1 MKKAVLLNNG
11 VAMPPIGY
19 GVFRMT
25 DPEVCEEAVVQ
36 AIQAGYRFIDT
47 AAAYGNEEAVGRA
60 IRRCGVPRKELFIST
75 KLWIPDISYPGA
87 KRGFAASMERLGL
100 SYLDLYVIHQPY
112 HDCFGAWQAMEELY
126 EAGCANGADICIFG
140 HTHCHEIE
148 WRGNM
153 VLINPGSPSQPRG
166 SKPSCIRMMLE
177 DGIPPDIQLLML

>member
-75 KLWIPDISYPGA
+75 KLWIPDISYPGGQA
-87 KRGFAASMERLGL
+87 GLCGVYGAAGAFVSGPVCDPPALSRLLRGLAGHGGAVRGGP
-100 SYLDLYVIHQPY
+100 HPG
-112 HDCFGAWQAMEELY
+112 FGV
-126 EAGCANGADICIFG
+126 G
-140 HTHCHEIE
+140 
-148 WRGNM
+148 
-153 VLINPGSPSQPRG
+153 
-166 SKPSCIRMMLE
+166 
-177 DGIPPDIQLLML
+177 